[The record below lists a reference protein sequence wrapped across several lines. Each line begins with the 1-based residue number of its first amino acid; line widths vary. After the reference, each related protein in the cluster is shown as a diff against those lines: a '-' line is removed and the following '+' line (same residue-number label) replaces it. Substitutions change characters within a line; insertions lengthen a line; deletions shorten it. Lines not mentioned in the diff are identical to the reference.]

1 MNIAKLSTCVVVA
14 ILASAGIAP
23 NAFAQGKTRA
33 DVRQELVQAQHDGT
47 IPSNKHDYPPGP
59 QQIDRNKVLHAI
71 SVHGGEQAPGLDAHD
86 SRLATR

>member
-1 MNIAKLSTCVVVA
+1 MNVAKLSTCLVAA
-14 ILASAGIAP
+14 ILAAGGIAP

-59 QQIDRNKVLHAI
+59 QQVDRNKVLHGI
-71 SVHGGEQAPGLDAHD
+71 SVHGNEKAAGLDAHD
-86 SRLATR
+86 GRLATR

>member
-1 MNIAKLSTCVVVA
+1 MNIAKLSTCVAVA
-14 ILASAGIAP
+14 ILAAGGIAP

-59 QQIDRNKVLHAI
+59 QQIDRNKVLHGI
-71 SVHGGEQAPGLDAHD
+71 SVHGREQAPGLDAHD
-86 SRLATR
+86 NRLATR

>member
-1 MNIAKLSTCVVVA
+1 MNVAKLSTCLVAA
-14 ILASAGIAP
+14 ILAAGGIAP

-59 QQIDRNKVLHAI
+59 QQVDRNKVLHGI
-71 SVHGGEQAPGLDAHD
+71 SVHGKETAPGLDAHD
-86 SRLATR
+86 GRLATR